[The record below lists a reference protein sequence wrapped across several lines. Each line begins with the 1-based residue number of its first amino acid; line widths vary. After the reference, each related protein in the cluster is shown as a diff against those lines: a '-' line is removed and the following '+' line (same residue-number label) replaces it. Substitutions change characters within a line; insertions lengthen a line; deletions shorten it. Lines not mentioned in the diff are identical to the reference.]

1 MRVNGAY
8 EMTIAALSMTFKGH
22 YNLVKDGETLKIKL
36 LEEGEGKEIAE
47 RTVTVT
53 EGLMSFGY
61 PNASLGDI
69 TVTEVK

>member
-1 MRVNGAY
+1 MS
-8 EMTIAALSMTFKGH
+8 IAALSMTFKGH
-22 YNLVKDGETLKIKL
+22 YNLVSAGETLKIKL

-47 RTVTVT
+47 RTITVT

-69 TVTEVK
+69 IVTEVK

>member
-1 MRVNGAY
+1 MK
-8 EMTIAALSMTFKGH
+8 IARERL
-22 YNLVKDGETLKIKL
+22 NLVEDGETLKIKL

-53 EGLMSFGY
+53 EGLMSFAY
-61 PNASLGDI
+61 PSSVGDV

>member
-1 MRVNGAY
+1 
-8 EMTIAALSMTFKGH
+8 MTIAALSMTFKGH

-47 RTVTVT
+47 RTVAVT